1 MAVRFSKLKT
11 INLDNADEEETEL
24 LEPEAGE
31 MDGLGGEGG
40 GVWNNVSHR
49 KGGKGDEGKAKL
61 IFGEDGE
68 EAMEEVKKGRLPSR
82 MRLGSRRS
90 YSPVNKHRRWRK
102 CPCNSWKAVAIA
114 VLVFTAVFLIS
125 LIVSALIPEPSEGI
139 KFYQQLEHV
148 HSPCT
153 SIIIIIHHAQH
164 TPNKNV

>member
-24 LEPEAGE
+24 LEAEAGE
-31 MDGLGGEGG
+31 TDGLGGEGG
-40 GVWNNVSHR
+40 VWNNVNHS
-49 KGGKGDEGKAKL
+49 KGDEGKAKL

-68 EAMEEVKKGRLPSR
+68 EAMEEVKKGRLPSW

-90 YSPVNKHRRWRK
+90 YSPVKKHRRWRK
-102 CPCNSWKAVAIA
+102 CPCNSWRAVAIA

-139 KFYQQLEHV
+139 KFY
-148 HSPCT
+148 
-153 SIIIIIHHAQH
+153 
-164 TPNKNV
+164 